1 MAKSARSTIKPLLVV
16 IAASALTWGAF
27 MAMHGLK

>member
-1 MAKSARSTIKPLLVV
+1 MAKSERSTIKPLLVL
-16 IAASALTWGAF
+16 IAGTALTWAAF

>member
-1 MAKSARSTIKPLLVV
+1 MAKSARSTIKPLLAV
-16 IAASALTWGAF
+16 IAASALTWAAF